1 MTYSDALKAVCEHF
15 SLNQSSTNPRQQID
29 KISGLDE
36 RLAELLSAIKN
47 AEEVYNFVYS
57 DYEMR
62 HKIKE
67 VWEQNCA
74 QLKGL
79 VDKSQL
85 ELQKYCL
92 QAGINLG
99 LE

>member
-1 MTYSDALKAVCEHF
+1 MTFSDALKAVCEHF

-29 KISGLDE
+29 EISVLDK
-36 RLAELLSAIKN
+36 RLAELLSAFKN

-74 QLKGL
+74 HLKGL

-85 ELQKYCL
+85 EMQKYCL
-92 QAGINLG
+92 LAGINLG